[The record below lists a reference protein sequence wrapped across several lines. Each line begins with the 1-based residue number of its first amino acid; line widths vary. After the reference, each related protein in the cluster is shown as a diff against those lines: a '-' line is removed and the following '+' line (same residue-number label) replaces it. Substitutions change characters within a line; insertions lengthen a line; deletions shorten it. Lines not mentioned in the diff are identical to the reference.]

1 MGGTTERVSSK
12 MASDHLPLAPG
23 GAVRHRDGRMLGSL
37 PLARLARLCLL
48 LSAAGIVVL
57 HLLPRPVL
65 EATTGQVALYD
76 PRLNFLSEYV
86 RTQYGP
92 LMTFN
97 FVTLA
102 GAAVVAA
109 WALRAAGLG
118 REAKLVAVAAVFLAL
133 LAVFP
138 TDLVDLRR
146 DGAACD
152 DPLRIEP
159 CTWVGRVH
167 NPLSTVVF
175 CCLGATWL
183 SLASRRRPQW
193 RSVVWAGVA
202 CSLLAA
208 GLVGGSAVYSRQIPE
223 VGRHWIGMMQ
233 RSVVVPALVWLWLL
247 LGHGLVV
254 EREKL
259 PAQER
264 SRKQRAG

>member
-118 REAKLVAVAAVFLAL
+118 REAKLVAVAAIFLAL